1 MKAWEENV
9 RKVVPYV
16 PGEQPKVQNLI
27 KLNTNENPYPPS
39 PKVAEALKAIDVDC
53 MRLYPDPAASVLVK
67 GIADFYQL
75 QEDQV
80 FVGVGSDDVLAM
92 IFMTFFNSEKPIL
105 FPDITYSFY
114 DVWADMLRIPYE
126 TVPLTDDFTIRKED
140 YFRKNGGIIFPNPN
154 APTGVE
160 LGMQDVEAIIKAN
173 PDGIVVVDEAYVDFG
188 AASALPLIEKYD
200 NLLVVQTFSKSRGM
214 AGMRI
219 GYAMGNPVLIKYLND
234 VKYSFNSYTMDQT
247 ALDLGVASIN
257 DQAYFEET
265 LHKIIQ
271 TRERVK
277 LRLTELGFTFRDS
290 KSNFIFASHKSCP
303 AEELFEKLKEK
314 DIYVRYFKKP
324 RIDNYLRITIGTD
337 AEMDEFLSE
346 VEKYLKETGRL

>member
-1 MKAWEENV
+1 MMKAWEKNI

-16 PGEQPKVQNLI
+16 PGEQPNKERMI
-27 KLNTNENPYPPS
+27 KLNTNENPYPPA
-39 PKVAEALKAIDVDC
+39 PGVAEALKN
-53 MRLYPDPAASVLVK
+53 L
-67 GIADFYQL
+67 
-75 QEDQV
+75 
-80 FVGVGSDDVLAM
+80 DDVLAM
-92 IFMTFFNSEKPIL
+92 CFMTFFNSEKPIL

-114 DVWADMLRIPYE
+114 DVWAEEFRIPYE
-126 TVPLTDDFTIRKED
+126 TQPLDDDFNIRKED
-140 YFRKNGGIIFPNPN
+140 YYKENGGVIFPNPN

-160 LGMQDVEAIIKAN
+160 ASQEMIEDILQHNQDVIVII
-173 PDGIVVVDEAYVDFG
+173 DEAYVDFG
-188 AASALPLIEKYD
+188 ARTAQPLLEKYD
-200 NLLVVQTFSKSRGM
+200 NLIVVQTFSKSRSM

-219 GYAMGNPVLIKYLND
+219 GYAMASPELIKYLND

-247 ALDLGVASIN
+247 ALDLGVASIE

-290 KSNFIFASHKSCP
+290 RSNFIFASHKSCP

-314 DIYVRYFKKP
+314 DIYVRYFNKP
-324 RIDNYLRITIGTD
+324 RIHNYLRITIGTD

-346 VEKYLKETGRL
+346 VENYLKESGRL

>member
-1 MKAWEENV
+1 MKPWEANI
-9 RKVVPYV
+9 RKVVPYT
-16 PGEQPKVQNLI
+16 PGEQPNESGMI
-27 KLNTNENPYPPS
+27 KLNTNENPYS
-39 PKVAEALKAIDVDC
+39 PAPGVEKALKALDTDTL
-53 MRLYPDPAASVLVK
+53 RLYPDPTAGDLVHSIAA
-67 GIADFYQL
+67 FYGL
-75 QEDQV
+75 KDEQV
-80 FVGVGSDDVLAM
+80 FTGVGSDDVLAM
-92 IFMTFFNSEKPIL
+92 CFLTFFNSEKPIL

-114 DVWADMLRIPYE
+114 DVWADLFRIPYE
-126 TVPLTDDFTIRKED
+126 RPALDEEFHIRKED
-140 YFRKNGGIIFPNPN
+140 YFRENGGIVFPNPN

-160 LGMQDVEAIIKAN
+160 MPLSEIEEIVAKN
-173 PDGIVVVDEAYVDFG
+173 PESIVIVDEAYVDFG
-188 AASALPLIEKYD
+188 ATSALPLIEKYD
-200 NLLVVQTFSKSRGM
+200 NLLVVQTFSKSRSL

-219 GYAMGNPVLIKYLND
+219 GYAFGNPELIKYLND

-247 ALDLGVASIN
+247 ALNLGVASIE

-290 KSNFIFASHKSCP
+290 RSNFIFASHKSCP

-314 DIYVRYFKKP
+314 DIYVRYFNKP
-324 RIDNYLRITIGTD
+324 RIHNYLRITIGTD

-346 VEKYLKETGRL
+346 VENYLKESGRL